1 MPDHP
6 TATLTTTNT
15 TPAPAPAPAP
25 ADPPPTSTSPQTP
38 QPPQPRPSTTTT
50 TTEAT
55 EARTAF
61 TATLR
66 STAQTHETQLRERAR
81 ILHDNASAL
90 ERQEHALAGATAA
103 LAAQNAQ
110 LTKTADAARD
120 ALKEIGD
127 VQNWAEV
134 IERELLVV
142 EETLRLV
149 EGPRNHHHQRGYG
162 DREGGDLY
170 HGDGVGEGDQD
181 EGEPRLVNGAG
192 NGVGNG
198 KVRRNDT
205 RTGEGEEDDEG
216 DNGDDEESQGKRRSG
231 WFRWW

>member
-1 MPDHP
+1 
-6 TATLTTTNT
+6 
-15 TPAPAPAPAP
+15 
-25 ADPPPTSTSPQTP
+25 
-38 QPPQPRPSTTTT
+38 
-50 TTEAT
+50 
-55 EARTAF
+55 ARTAF

-66 STAQTHETQLRERAR
+66 STAQTHETPLRERAR

-134 IERELLVV
+134 MERELLVV

-149 EGPRNHHHQRGYG
+149 EGRQGHSSGG
-162 DREGGDLY
+162 VEDRDHY
-170 HGDGVGEGDQD
+170 HYRGDGVGGEGGLG
-181 EGEPRLVNGAG
+181 EGEGVAGLVNGAG
-192 NGVGNG
+192 NG
-198 KVRRNDT
+198 KVRRGDT
-205 RTGEGEEDDEG
+205 RTGEGEDDDEPE
-216 DNGDDEESQGKRRSG
+216 GDDESRGKRRSG

>member
-1 MPDHP
+1 MTPKTSNP
-6 TATLTTTNT
+6 VELPEWLYASSIAKQYSPQLTTDVTLKNDT
-15 TPAPAPAPAP
+15 PLPPAPP
-25 ADPPPTSTSPQTP
+25 
-38 QPPQPRPSTTTT
+38 TTTT

-142 EETLRLV
+142 EETLRIDADAMQVHYLHACINMSYV
-149 EGPRNHHHQRGYG
+149 
-162 DREGGDLY
+162 
-170 HGDGVGEGDQD
+170 
-181 EGEPRLVNGAG
+181 VNRYAPIIH
-192 NGVGNG
+192 
-198 KVRRNDT
+198 
-205 RTGEGEEDDEG
+205 
-216 DNGDDEESQGKRRSG
+216 
-231 WFRWW
+231 